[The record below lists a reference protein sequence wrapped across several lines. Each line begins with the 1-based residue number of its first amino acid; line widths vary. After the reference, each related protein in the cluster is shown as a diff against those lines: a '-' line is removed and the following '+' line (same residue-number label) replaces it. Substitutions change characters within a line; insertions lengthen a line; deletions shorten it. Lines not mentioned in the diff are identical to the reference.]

1 MKLSTI
7 ICILL
12 VLMAGIQAV
21 AAAETYVYAAQW
33 GKAGGSPGTGS
44 GEFNQPARIAFDTH
58 GSVFVDDMNNH
69 RIQKFNTVGGFVTTW
84 GSEGVADPPSAAG
97 TFLYPL
103 GVAVDSQDYLYVA
116 DRGIHRVQVMDPSQV
131 WTVFGPN
138 GTVELLQP
146 SDVAVDSSDNVY
158 VVDWGHNRI
167 RMFDLQGTP
176 LGEWGSLG
184 SGNLQFNG
192 PRGIAVDSVGN
203 VYVADTGNNRVQ
215 KFDSTGAYLA
225 TIGTSGTGNGQL
237 SGPWGVDVDTAGN
250 VYVADTGN
258 NRVEKFD
265 STGAYLATIGTAG
278 TGNGQFSRPFDV
290 SVNSVGMVYVADT
303 GNNRVQFFLPKTVDT
318 TPLLVPG
325 GVGVPTDTNGDGRY
339 DDVNGNRALDFN
351 DVVLYFN
358 QMDWI
363 AANEPLAAFDYNGN
377 GQIDFNDVV
386 WLFNQI

>member
-203 VYVADTGNNRVQ
+203 VYVADTGNNRV
-215 KFDSTGAYLA
+215 
-225 TIGTSGTGNGQL
+225 
-237 SGPWGVDVDTAGN
+237 
-250 VYVADTGN
+250 
-258 NRVEKFD
+258 EKFD